1 MSGSRHRQKAGRE
14 ERMLVGL
21 AQDNGFAAEKVPLSG
36 SVGGHRFAGD
46 IAFPLLGRDLC
57 VESKVR
63 ANGFR
68 RLYDWLQGRDVLVVR
83 ADRREAL
90 VVLPIS
96 LALEIARAAE
106 RSK

>member
-1 MSGSRHRQKAGRE
+1 MSGARHRQKAGRE
-14 ERMLVGL
+14 ERMLVGI

-36 SVGGHRFAGD
+36 SVGGQRFAGD
-46 IAFPLLGRDLC
+46 VVFPLLGRDLC

-68 RLYDWLQGRDVLVVR
+68 QLYDWLQGRDVLVVR

-90 VVLPIS
+90 VVLPLS
-96 LALEIARAAE
+96 LAIRVAKVAE